1 MRCRAPARLRSSS
14 DVSSVRA
21 SSPTCVPWRTP
32 SMMVNPCAV
41 TSFAINIEW
50 PDESDEAP
58 WPSRATTKLF
68 DDLNP
73 EPQGEIFSLRS
84 PELRPQLLLV
94 PLPQDVDI
102 ETRATGK
109 RHNVL
114 AIAIDVA
121 AQLGKYQV

>member
-1 MRCRAPARLRSSS
+1 
-14 DVSSVRA
+14 
-21 SSPTCVPWRTP
+21 
-32 SMMVNPCAV
+32 MMVKPCAV
-41 TSFAINIEW
+41 ASFEISIEY

-58 WPSRATTKLF
+58 WPLRATTKLF

-94 PLPQDVDI
+94 PLPQDVDVK
-102 ETRATGK
+102 TRATGK

-121 AQLGKYQV
+121 AQLGKYEVVALEHLQT